1 MTAERERLQSQL
13 AEVQDKLSGLEEG
26 AELSTVKIK
35 DLESGKAAV
44 MQKLEN
50 TVRLE
55 KDIHGDKGDCTSTY
69 ADRDQSA
76 TRKHYTYCYSIARG
90 GCPARYSVA
99 DTTTESAL

>member
-50 TVRLE
+50 TVR
-55 KDIHGDKGDCTSTY
+55 
-69 ADRDQSA
+69 
-76 TRKHYTYCYSIARG
+76 
-90 GCPARYSVA
+90 
-99 DTTTESAL
+99 